1 LEALASPDG
10 EGTGKNDE
18 AAAVATMAWL

>member
-18 AAAVATMAWL
+18 AAAVATMA